1 MQLDDSFQTASFANG
16 SSHTIEL
23 GEEYFIGGLAG
34 HKKKRALLKGLRA
47 VEQSLRGCVRNLVI
61 DEHKIGF
68 PHMKITQGVSVDC
81 VWQYPCIEKM
91 PCISSSICQQHDVD
105 DFICYCDQAYCIK
118 ADFTDSYKVVL
129 TSKDLA
135 LATTKTSD

>member
-1 MQLDDSFQTASFANG
+1 M
-16 SSHTIEL
+16 IEL

-61 DEHKIGF
+61 DDQKIGF
-68 PHMKITQGVSVDC
+68 PHMKVTQGVSVEC
-81 VWQYPCIEKM
+81 VWKYPCIEKL
-91 PCISSSICQQHDVD
+91 PCISSSICQQYDVD

-118 ADFTDSYKVVL
+118 ADFTEKYKVLVFNVC
-129 TSKDLA
+129 
-135 LATTKTSD
+135 